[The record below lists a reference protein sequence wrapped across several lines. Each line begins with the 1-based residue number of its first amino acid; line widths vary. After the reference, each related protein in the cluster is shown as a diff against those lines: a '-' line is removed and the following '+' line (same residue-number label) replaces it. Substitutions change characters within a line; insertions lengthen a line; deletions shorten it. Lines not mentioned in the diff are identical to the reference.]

1 MKSLQKPQNILRQH
15 RLRPSKKLG
24 QNFLIDRKILY
35 KIIGASDLSENDI
48 VVEVGPGLGT
58 LTIEL
63 ARRVKKVIAIEKD
76 KKIVA
81 VLKEILEKN
90 NIQNVK
96 IIEGDIRKLNFN
108 YLLSHPEFI
117 SGSHDEML
125 KQACPEEMPKQVRH
139 DEFRIQHDT
148 FGVQRSKISYKVVAN
163 IPYYLTSPLI
173 RKFLETEVPPKTMVL
188 MLQKEVARRICAKP
202 PRMTLLS
209 VAVQFYAGP
218 KIVSLVSKKSF
229 WPQPKVDSA
238 IIKMTPRNVAGC
250 HPEFISGSHA
260 KNIEMLK
267 QACPEEMPKRVENK
281 FSASKRHDE
290 FGVQHD
296 EKQKFINSF
305 FKVVRA
311 GFSHPRKQLA
321 NNLSTE
327 LKIDRQKIENF
338 LERIQLK
345 PAQRAEELTV
355 DNWRILTVLIVENV
369 V

>member
-1 MKSLQKPQNILRQH
+1 MTILTFKPQYILRQYH
-15 RLRPSKKLG
+15 LHPSKRLG
-24 QNFLIDRKILY
+24 QNFLIDRKVLY

-48 VVEVGPGLGT
+48 VVEVGPGLGI

-63 ARRVKKVIAIEKD
+63 ARRVKKVVAVEKD
-76 KKIVA
+76 KKMIA
-81 VLKEILEKN
+81 VLKEILEENK
-90 NIQNVK
+90 IRNVE
-96 IIEGDIRKLNFN
+96 IVQGDILKLIPNNQTRKQKKYPTTNSQKLDIETWDF
-108 YLLSHPEFI
+108 
-117 SGSHDEML
+117 
-125 KQACPEEMPKQVRH
+125 
-139 DEFRIQHDT
+139 FRNSELRIGH
-148 FGVQRSKISYKVVAN
+148 YKVIAN

-173 RKFLETEVPPKTMVL
+173 RKFLELKNPPQAMTL
-188 MLQKEVARRICAKP
+188 MIQKEVAQRICACP

-209 VAVQFYAGP
+209 VAVQFYAEP
-218 KIVSLVSKKSF
+218 KIISYVSKKSF

-238 IIKMTPRNVAGC
+238 IIKILP
-250 HPEFISGSHA
+250 H
-260 KNIEMLK
+260 
-267 QACPEEMPKRVENK
+267 ACPQNDKMTK
-281 FSASKRHDE
+281 FRD
-290 FGVQHD
+290 D
-296 EKQKFINSF
+296 F

-345 PAQRAEELTV
+345 PTRRAEELTV